1 MPVKLNSSGGG
12 SVTLDVPAT
21 GTNTTLTLPITGG
34 SIAGAGS
41 ITTSGLTQTTSRLLG
56 RTTAGTGAV
65 EEITVGTGLSLSAG
79 TLATSGGSQLQ
90 EQLFTASGSWTA
102 PTGVTRAYAVV
113 IGGGGGGQG
122 GINSSCAG
130 DSPPG
135 GFGGAAVGMVTVTP
149 GTTYTITIGG
159 GGTGG
164 VSGAQSGTSGGT
176 SSFGALMSATGG
188 AGGGGPGG
196 ANGSG
201 SGGTLRNLNSRA
213 AYISPFGGSS
223 PRSAGAAPAA
233 WSTSSNFPAG
243 AGGFGGAAFSNASGA
258 HGGIV
263 YIQWVG

>member
-1 MPVKLNSSGGG
+1 
-12 SVTLDVPAT
+12 
-21 GTNTTLTLPITGG
+21 
-34 SIAGAGS
+34 
-41 ITTSGLTQTTSRLLG
+41 
-56 RTTAGTGAV
+56 
-65 EEITVGTGLSLSAG
+65 
-79 TLATSGGSQLQ
+79 
-90 EQLFTASGSWTA
+90 
-102 PTGVTRAYAVV
+102 
-113 IGGGGGGQG
+113 
-122 GINSSCAG
+122 
-130 DSPPG
+130 
-135 GFGGAAVGMVTVTP
+135 MVTVTP